1 MPLKNVVPLA
11 GTEIDIVMGVVLL
24 EGFDGLEVEVQD
36 RFLVHMFTCRTRNS
50 YSRSKAVETMYLV
63 ERKRIFL
70 ADPIVAVSTLLS
82 RNEGIKAPRLCTILR
97 VMVRGI
103 GS

>member
-1 MPLKNVVPLA
+1 MCTSYVSSMNA
-11 GTEIDIVMGVVLL
+11 
-24 EGFDGLEVEVQD
+24 VEVQD

-82 RNEGIKAPRLCTILR
+82 RNEGIKAPWLCTILR
-97 VMVRGI
+97 VMVPGI

>member
-50 YSRSKAVETMYLV
+50 YSRSKAVETMYPV
-63 ERKRIFL
+63 ERMRIFL

-82 RNEGIKAPRLCTILR
+82 TKEGSQGALA
-97 VMVRGI
+97 V
-103 GS
+103 